1 MERSHGE
8 EEFKSQVNN
17 TIGVSPSLAFSRSV
31 LVFDYRAELIPH
43 EIQIVFMFV
52 FVLARPCGIRL
63 VITFAQ

>member
-1 MERSHGE
+1 MERSLGE
-8 EEFKSQVNN
+8 EEFESQVNN
-17 TIGVSPSLAFSRSV
+17 TIAFSRSV

>member
-1 MERSHGE
+1 MERYFGE
-8 EEFKSQVNN
+8 EEFESQVNN
-17 TIGVSPSLAFSRSV
+17 TSAVSPSLAFSRSV